1 MAPLHPEHELDD
13 FAVDED
19 GELDFSDLERQY
31 AVPREEGF
39 DQVIVVDNC
48 PIVEDDAR
56 KDKLVAFIRKI
67 FSTNGTIKP
76 DGIYMPMKQNEETGK
91 TQSQGYVPG
100 LIYVV
105 C

>member
-1 MAPLHPEHELDD
+1 MAPIHPEHELDG
-13 FAVDED
+13 FVLDEN
-19 GELDFSDLERQY
+19 GELDFSDLEREY

-48 PIVEDDAR
+48 PIVEEGSR
-56 KDKLVAFIRKI
+56 KDKLNAFLRRV

-76 DGIYMPMKQNEETGK
+76 DGIYIPMTTNEETGK
-91 TQSQGYVPG
+91 VQSQGYVFN
-100 LIYVV
+100 LIRG

>member
-1 MAPLHPEHELDD
+1 MAPLHPEHELED

-91 TQSQGYVPG
+91 AQSQGYVPR

>member
-1 MAPLHPEHELDD
+1 MAPIHPEHELDD

-19 GELDFSDLERQY
+19 GELDFSDLERQ
-31 AVPREEGF
+31 GF

-100 LIYVV
+100 LVYVL

>member
-1 MAPLHPEHELDD
+1 MAPIHPDGQLDD
-13 FAVDED
+13 FMLDEN

-48 PIVEDDAR
+48 PVVEEGTR
-56 KDKLVAFIRKI
+56 KDKLIAFIRKI

-76 DGIYMPMKQNEETGK
+76 DGIYMPMKKDEETG
-91 TQSQGYVPG
+91 TVSSQGY
-100 LIYVV
+100 LSTL
-105 C
+105 